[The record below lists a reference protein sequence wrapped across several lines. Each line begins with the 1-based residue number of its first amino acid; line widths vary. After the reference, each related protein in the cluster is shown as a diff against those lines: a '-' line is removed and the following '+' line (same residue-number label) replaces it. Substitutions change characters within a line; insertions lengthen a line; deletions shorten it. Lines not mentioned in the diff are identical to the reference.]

1 MAGIFSGLTRL
12 ISLVYSCTMMCMMLR
27 VQLNIIGGYM
37 YIDNIIKK
45 NGLVSSSALY
55 VNPYYAKLRYI
66 RFLKPM

>member
-55 VNPYYAKLRYI
+55 VKTQIYPV
-66 RFLKPM
+66 LKPM